1 MATPTSARK
10 TVLVL
15 MSFSAGITF
24 AGRLIDG
31 KDFRPRL
38 LIGALFV
45 AIVLTMMSDGAPGI
59 SSGLAVI
66 IFMTVLATSG
76 PQVLGKL
83 QRTL

>member
-1 MATPTSARK
+1 MATPASARK

-15 MSFSAGITF
+15 MTFSAGITF

-45 AIVLTMMSDGAPGI
+45 AIVLSMISNSAPGI
-59 SSGLAVI
+59 ASGLAVI

-76 PQVLGKL
+76 PQTLGKL
-83 QRTL
+83 QRNL